1 MVRAGEKGVAL
12 CAAVKQER
20 AKRYIAE
27 GLFRE
32 KPFCLLE
39 AESIQVEHKPC
50 ADDRAA
56 GKAAAGTK
64 MAV

>member
-1 MVRAGEKGVAL
+1 MQTVEGEGEKADPFV
-12 CAAVKQER
+12 
-20 AKRYIAE
+20 